1 MESTPWFAK
10 HGPGWCKIPHTIFH
24 KHPREICRV
33 VYMIPEVIFCS
44 LDSRCVNQTH
54 PNTISWSVSTY
65 SMNFVHC
72 FQFGTWDGAPPDSG
86 PWRSLARRKQRCWT
100 TGKPLASFRWGAF
113 LQPHE
118 VFSKLDPMVPTSHML
133 LFNFTNGCFTRQLAS
148 FGFLATWYKYIII
161 YNLFACFHWKQT
173 NKT

>member
-24 KHPREICRV
+24 KHPQEICRV

-86 PWRSLARRKQRCWT
+86 PWRSLARRKQRCW